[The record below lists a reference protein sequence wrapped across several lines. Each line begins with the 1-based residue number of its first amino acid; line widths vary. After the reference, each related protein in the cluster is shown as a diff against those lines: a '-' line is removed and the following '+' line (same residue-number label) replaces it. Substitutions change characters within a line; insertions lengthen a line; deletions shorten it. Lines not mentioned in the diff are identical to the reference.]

1 MEEEAS
7 SSLTPGCPAAAR
19 DDCLHILSNP
29 WDPGEV
35 RIGDASQ
42 TIEQLAPGE
51 NLSLLVKRSYP
62 GLGHLAAYYQERFSS
77 LCLRDDSSTAASL
90 TGCWFKLSAEE
101 ADRRIREDVEERIQT
116 CLRQMS
122 SLSQQVDTLQ
132 RSTATT
138 FQQTKPRREESEQ
151 PEGAATEAS
160 SPKSKK
166 PSQTKKR
173 VKEKND
179 KMERFTV
186 VTKAGVQALFRS
198 ARSERKMLT

>member
-1 MEEEAS
+1 MEEAS
-7 SSLTPGCPAAAR
+7 SASLAPSSTAAAR
-19 DDCLHILSNP
+19 DDSLHILSNP

-62 GLGHLAAYYQERFSS
+62 GLGHLAAYYQEKFSS
-77 LCLRDDSSTAASL
+77 LRQRDDSTASSW
-90 TGCWFKLSAEE
+90 GGWFRLSAEE

-116 CLRQMS
+116 CQRQIS
-122 SLSQQVDTLQ
+122 VLLQQVATLQ
-132 RSTATT
+132 CSTTTT
-138 FQQTKPRREESEQ
+138 FEQAKSRREKSEQ
-151 PEGAATEAS
+151 PEGSVREAS
-160 SPKSKK
+160 TAMSKDA
-166 PSQTKKR
+166 SRTKKR
-173 VKEKND
+173 AKEKCD

-198 ARSERKMLT
+198 K